1 MPNYRPSNLTPL
13 RIKQVYSRTPI
24 PPPPPAPRAS
34 DIPYSLRL
42 QSWRFIH
49 ANKTFKTKIQ
59 PLNIVPS
66 TPISYIPTSGP
77 IAPRAK
83 DISPSNKSYL
93 STILA
98 PGVIPHS
105 QKIVPPGSAP
115 QVTNDTSSSLSSSL

>member
-24 PPPPPAPRAS
+24 PPPLPAPRAS

-42 QSWRFIH
+42 QSWRFID
-49 ANKTFKTKIQ
+49 ANKTFKTKTQ
-59 PLNIVPS
+59 SLNIVP
-66 TPISYIPTSGP
+66 PNPLSYIPTSGP

-83 DISPSNKSYL
+83 DISPSNKSYS
-93 STILA
+93 STMLR
-98 PGVIPHS
+98 PGIIPQS

-115 QVTNDTSSSLSSSL
+115 QLTNEPTKI